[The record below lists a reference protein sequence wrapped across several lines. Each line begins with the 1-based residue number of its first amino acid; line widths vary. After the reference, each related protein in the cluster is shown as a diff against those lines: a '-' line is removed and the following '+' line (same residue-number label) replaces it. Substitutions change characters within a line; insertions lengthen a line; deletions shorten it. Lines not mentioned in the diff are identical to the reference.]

1 MPGLRERKKQRT
13 REDIFD
19 ASQRL
24 FARRGFDSVTVADV
38 AREANV
44 SEMTVFNHFPT
55 KEDLF
60 YAGMQFFEEQLVEA
74 VAKRPPG
81 ESALDAF
88 RRRVLLG
95 ASNLALPQRAEAI
108 LRAGRIIASSP
119 SLQARELQ
127 IVDEY
132 TERLAAALSAGL
144 EARVVA
150 ASLMAAHRA
159 LVAYT
164 REQIAAG
171 RRGPG
176 LAEDFRRRARRVFGR
191 LERGLGDYAP

>member
-1 MPGLRERKKQRT
+1 M
-13 REDIFD
+13 
-19 ASQRL
+19 
-24 FARRGFDSVTVADV
+24 
-38 AREANV
+38 
-44 SEMTVFNHFPT
+44 
-55 KEDLF
+55 
-60 YAGMQFFEEQLVEA
+60 
-74 VAKRPPG
+74 
-81 ESALDAF
+81 
-88 RRRVLLG
+88 LLG

-176 LAEDFRRRARRVFGR
+176 LAEEFRRRARRVFGR
-191 LERGLGDYAP
+191 VKRGLGGYMS

>member
-164 REQIAAG
+164 REQIAA
-171 RRGPG
+171 
-176 LAEDFRRRARRVFGR
+176 
-191 LERGLGDYAP
+191 

>member
-1 MPGLRERKKQRT
+1 M
-13 REDIFD
+13 
-19 ASQRL
+19 
-24 FARRGFDSVTVADV
+24 
-38 AREANV
+38 
-44 SEMTVFNHFPT
+44 
-55 KEDLF
+55 
-60 YAGMQFFEEQLVEA
+60 
-74 VAKRPPG
+74 
-81 ESALDAF
+81 
-88 RRRVLLG
+88 LLG

-132 TERLAAALSAGL
+132 TERLAAALSAGV

-176 LAEDFRRRARRVFGR
+176 LDEEFRRRARRVFGR

>member
-176 LAEDFRRRARRVFGR
+176 LGEEFRRRERRGFGR
-191 LERGLGDYAP
+191 LLRGLGDYAP